1 MEDGTEDEEG
11 GRSVLFPRISYRTKS
26 NHPGSTATA
35 LCASPR
41 LPLEAQSRSRSRS
54 GFIKR
59 PSLP

>member
-11 GRSVLFPRISYRTKS
+11 GGPYYFLALARTKS